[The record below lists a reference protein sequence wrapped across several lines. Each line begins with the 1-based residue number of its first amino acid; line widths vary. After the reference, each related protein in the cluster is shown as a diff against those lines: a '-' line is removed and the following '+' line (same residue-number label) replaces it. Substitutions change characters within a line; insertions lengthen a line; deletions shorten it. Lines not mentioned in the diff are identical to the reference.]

1 MLKSREAKE
10 WKSQRKLCWKFKH
23 NNSQKHQQGVK
34 NSGFIISLDESTSG
48 RHVKLT
54 NTRTETQAN
63 TTLCVWSGKNVS
75 INQITYQKLIGQYQV
90 TASSK

>member
-54 NTRTETQAN
+54 NTSKYN
-63 TTLCVWSGKNVS
+63 TLCVVWQKC
-75 INQITYQKLIGQYQV
+75 INKSDYISKIIGQYQV

>member
-54 NTRTETQAN
+54 NTHAHKHKQTQHFVCGLA
-63 TTLCVWSGKNVS
+63 KM
-75 INQITYQKLIGQYQV
+75 YQ
-90 TASSK
+90 